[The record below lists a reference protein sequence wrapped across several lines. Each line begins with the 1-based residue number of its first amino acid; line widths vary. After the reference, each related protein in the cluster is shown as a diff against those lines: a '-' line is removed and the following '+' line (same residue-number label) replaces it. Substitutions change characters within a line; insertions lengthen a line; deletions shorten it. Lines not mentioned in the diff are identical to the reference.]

1 MNISHDR
8 SYIAPTSEKWIA
20 RGYAKPDFDSLRIQ
34 YVYTQEQQAECRS
47 ITPQG
52 LALDAQSRNAVMA
65 PIMAAIA
72 EKFVCCQYKDSLT
85 PYRSECWDLFFWCN
99 DFSNT
104 LHGCGLSG
112 RDYSY
117 FTLTFNENQAA
128 EKRAETCQ
136 QLLEFMEQ
144 HFHDNPNL
152 DVVVQHCV
160 RFDEERLHQDAE
172 KMMRYL
178 DGHTYMFNGKEGRL
192 LLKNGVLLFRPKY
205 SKRKFYRMTDTEILD
220 LCWELGLISE
230 GESTCSKSTG
240 NLSMPTTLNYE
251 KYGTVHPMQLQ
262 ITSYL
267 DGNLAIQ
274 MVTWAEGYPEP
285 WASLTVNLDGVRG
298 RDCAFIDTN
307 GDPDF
312 PVWLIRNGLAIPT
325 GITQRSGFCEY
336 PEYRFRA
343 DRLREFDPDGYE
355 EYIITQKKRVGA

>member
-8 SYIAPTSEKWIA
+8 SYIAHTSEKWIA

-104 LHGCGLSG
+104 LHGFGLSG

-117 FTLTFNENQAA
+117 FTLTFNEKQSV
-128 EKRAETCQ
+128 EKRADTCQ
-136 QLLEFMEQ
+136 RLLEFMEQ

-152 DVVVQHCV
+152 DIVVQHCV
-160 RFDEERLHQDAE
+160 RFDDEKLRQDTNKLKAC
-172 KMMRYL
+172 L
-178 DGHTYMFNGKEGRL
+178 DGHPHTFNGKDGRL
-192 LLKNGVLLFRPKY
+192 LLNNGVLLFRPKY

-220 LCWELGLISE
+220 LCWDLGLINE
-230 GESTCSKSTG
+230 EHTG
-240 NLSMPTTLNYE
+240 SQPTSSFTMPATLDYE
-251 KYGTVHPMQLQ
+251 KYGIVHPIQLQ

-267 DGNLAIQ
+267 EGNLAIQ
-274 MVTWAEGYPEP
+274 MVTWEAGYPEP
-285 WASLTVNLDGVRG
+285 WASLTVNLDGQRNK
-298 RDCAFIDTN
+298 DCAFIDTN

-312 PVWLIRNGLAIPT
+312 PVWLIRYGLAIPT
-325 GITQRSGFCEY
+325 GVTQRSGFCEY

-343 DRLREFDPDGYE
+343 ERLQELDPDGYA
-355 EYIITQKKRVGA
+355 EYLRFLEGRHTV